1 MMQLTADAEGDFDQG
16 QFGEWFTPLL
26 VIAAL
31 RARGRR
37 ATRSLDPISQ
47 RRSILPT
54 GGSIVSIDPD
64 QCRPTIPSN
73 Y

>member
-1 MMQLTADAEGDFDQG
+1 MEILIKVN
-16 QFGEWFTPLL
+16 L
-26 VIAAL
+26 VNGLPRIAAL
-31 RARGRR
+31 RARDRR

-47 RRSILPT
+47 RRSILPA
-54 GGSIVSIDPD
+54 GGSIVLIDPD